1 MAAPIANIAL
11 NPLLTAPL
19 WLALTAPQTRNE
31 VIQHLGKYVS
41 QTTIERATGTLK
53 WLAIL
58 EAARLGSRL
67 FSELAQNNFRFSSEA
82 HRYDWP
88 KEIALVT
95 GGAGG
100 FGSLMCKSLAEQGLT
115 VCCVNRVDVLPP
127 HMKHANI
134 HYFKCDITNNDAVQ
148 QLAKDIQDKFGRH
161 PSILVNN
168 AGVAFDHI
176 ITTATPAQLRTIF
189 DVNVNSHYYLI
200 QAFVPAMIA
209 DKKGH
214 VVSLASMASFLS
226 GPGLAP
232 YAGTKAAVLALHEGL
247 QQECRAIYNAPE
259 IKFTIVH
266 PTFAATPIIK
276 AHEEQLR
283 KDGARILAPEV
294 VSDAVVKQILSC
306 KGKQLI
312 VAGDMGWIAGVR
324 GFPQW
329 LQQIMFR
336 FADAPNRRDFARK
349 KWTALLLFHL
359 FVSAR
364 GIPATDG
371 LFVLVIEG
379 NGRRTPAQGLIHR
392 LARWVLKE
400 GIADEQDVGNNS
412 SSNPMH
418 DSETDGY
425 AADSDSDKDGENT
438 SMPPVRRSS
447 RYGPRPSFLPPLD
460 TISDASSSQETS
472 PTSDVP
478 APIGRQFRQ
487 DSYEPVSP
495 MTKTRS
501 LRFAEDLVT
510 SRYQPPGDI
519 AAMSRGNGSGPGEEA
534 VGLFGFGI

>member
-31 VIQHLGKYVS
+31 VIQHLGKYLS

-58 EAARLGSRL
+58 GVARLGSRL

-88 KEIALVT
+88 KEIALIT

-100 FGSLMCKSLAEQGLT
+100 FGSLMCKSLAGKGLT
-115 VCCVNRVDVLPP
+115 VCCVDRVDVLPP
-127 HMKHANI
+127 HMKHSNI
-134 HYFKCDITNNDAVQ
+134 HYFKCDITDNDAVQ

-189 DVNVNSHYYLI
+189 DVNVISHYYLI

-283 KDGARILAPEV
+283 KDGARILAPEII
-294 VSDAVVKQILSC
+294 SDAVVKQILSC

-312 VAGDMGWIAGVR
+312 IAGDMGWVAGVR

-349 KWTALLLFHL
+349 K
-359 FVSAR
+359 
-364 GIPATDG
+364 
-371 LFVLVIEG
+371 
-379 NGRRTPAQGLIHR
+379 RTPAQGLIHR

-400 GIADEQDVGNNS
+400 GIADEQDVGNNNS
-412 SSNPMH
+412 RNPMH

-425 AADSDSDKDGENT
+425 AADSDSDKDGDTT
-438 SMPPVRRSS
+438 SIPPVRRSS

-460 TISDASSSQETS
+460 TISEASSSQETS

-501 LRFAEDLVT
+501 LRFAADLVT

-519 AAMSRGNGSGPGEEA
+519 AAKCHNDRSGPGEEP